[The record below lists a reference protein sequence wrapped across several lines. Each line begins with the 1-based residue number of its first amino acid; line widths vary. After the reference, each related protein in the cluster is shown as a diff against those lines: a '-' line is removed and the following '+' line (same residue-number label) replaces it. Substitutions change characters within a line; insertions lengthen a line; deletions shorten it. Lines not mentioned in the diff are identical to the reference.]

1 MAKLR
6 TLKKDIDY
14 LVNEVA
20 YDCYLALYFN
30 PDKYSEIV
38 AIMEE
43 AVDLRNNLFEMANN
57 PADKHNKSLVRK
69 HYAFVHQQMFEKIDG
84 LFVKLSEATKI
95 AK

>member
-20 YDCYLALYFN
+20 YDCYLAMYFN

-38 AIMEE
+38 SIMEE
-43 AVDLRNNLFEMANN
+43 AVDLRNNLFELANN
-57 PADKHNKSLVRK
+57 PADKHNESLVRK
-69 HYAFVHQQMFEKIDG
+69 HYAYVHQQMFEKIDE
-84 LFVKLSEATKI
+84 LFVKLSEATKLG
-95 AK
+95 K

>member
-69 HYAFVHQQMFEKIDG
+69 HYAFVHQQMFEKIDA
-84 LFVKLSEATKI
+84 LFVKLSEVTKI
-95 AK
+95 GK

>member
-20 YDCYLALYFN
+20 CDCYLALYFN

-43 AVDLRNNLFEMANN
+43 AVDLRNNLFELANN
-57 PADKHNKSLVRK
+57 PADKHNASLVRK
-69 HYAFVHQQMFEKIDG
+69 HYAFVHQQMFEKIDD

-95 AK
+95 GK

>member
-43 AVDLRNNLFEMANN
+43 AVDLRNNLFELANN
-57 PADKHNKSLVRK
+57 PADKHNASLVRK
-69 HYAFVHQQMFEKIDG
+69 HYAFVHHQMFEKIDD
-84 LFVKLSEATKI
+84 LFVKLSEATKL